1 MATMDTVLVDKIK
14 AIVVEHYQADSSP
27 LLLSDLGSRLR
38 KADLWPS
45 GGIDGK
51 PLRQYIDSAGDPDL
65 VIVRDKS
72 SPAYVAVATAA
83 TSEIVEQ
90 WIARRVHAATVIPN
104 LDELPRAVILAF
116 CVEAD
121 RDQSVYLSRF
131 PPFRY
136 ETSKPEYVD
145 PQQSV
150 QVEEKYR
157 RPGLKISNLNE
168 LSATDRLDLQ
178 TRIASWS
185 RDKNIPIETFYKPA
199 PKKGA
204 NALERLLAAQPS
216 GMAGKIVIPG
226 DIALLLSRSE

>member
-1 MATMDTVLVDKIK
+1 MASTDADLIEKIK
-14 AIVVEHYQADSSP
+14 TIVVEHYQADSSP
-27 LLLSDLGSRLR
+27 LLLSDLGTQLR
-38 KADLWPS
+38 KAELWPS

-51 PLRQYIDSAGDPDL
+51 PLRQYIDAAGDRDL
-65 VIVRDKS
+65 VIVRDRN

-83 TSEIVEQ
+83 TKEIVEQ
-90 WIARRVHAATVIPN
+90 WIARRVHAASVIPN
-104 LDELPRAVILAF
+104 LDEIPRSVILAF
-116 CVEAD
+116 CVEAG
-121 RDQSVYLSRF
+121 RDQSVYLTKS

-136 ETSKPEYVD
+136 EVSKPDYVD
-145 PQQSV
+145 PEQSV

-157 RPGLKISNLNE
+157 RPGLKISNLSE

-185 RDKNIPIETFYKPA
+185 RDKNIPIETFYKPV

-216 GMAGKIVIPG
+216 GIAEKIVIPG